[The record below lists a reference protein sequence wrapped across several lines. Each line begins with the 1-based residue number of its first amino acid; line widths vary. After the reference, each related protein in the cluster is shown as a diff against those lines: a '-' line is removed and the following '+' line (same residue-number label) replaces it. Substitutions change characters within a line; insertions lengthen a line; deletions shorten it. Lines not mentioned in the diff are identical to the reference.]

1 MDTKRLEAFLKV
13 VDLGSVTR
21 AANVLNVAQPALS
34 QQIASLEVEFK
45 KQLLIRSTRGVTP
58 TEAGQILY
66 RYAQMVQ
73 RQIEEARRSIL
84 DSGAAVS
91 GNVTVGLAPLS
102 TASLIA
108 PALLR
113 EVRSRFPG
121 IVLNIFDS
129 FGVTLSEMTLK
140 GRMDMAVLYGD
151 TPVRGLSYTRL
162 FDEPFYLVAAPAFD
176 IGGGSE
182 TAISV
187 SELAKIELVLPARE
201 SYLRQAI
208 ERACSEAG
216 VRARVVAEI
225 HALPTLATAVLEGMA
240 ATVLP
245 WPIASTLLVGMKP
258 VIRRIASASASLPM
272 SLGIPDNVALSD
284 AAFAVYGVLNEQ
296 IQALKARWPADHR
309 ESL

>member
-1 MDTKRLEAFLKV
+1 MDTKRLEAFVKV

-84 DSGAAVS
+84 DSGATVS

-140 GRMDMAVLYGD
+140 GRMDMAVLYRD
-151 TPVRGLSYTRL
+151 TPIRGLSYTPL
-162 FDEPFYLVAAPAFD
+162 FDEPFYLVAPPALA
-176 IGGGSE
+176 IGGASGS
-182 TAISV
+182 AISV
-187 SELAKIELVLPARE
+187 SDLAKIDLMLPARE

-208 ERACSEAG
+208 ERACGEAG

-225 HALPTLATAVLEGMA
+225 HSLPTLATAILEGMA

-245 WPIASTLLVGMKP
+245 WAIASTLVVGMKP